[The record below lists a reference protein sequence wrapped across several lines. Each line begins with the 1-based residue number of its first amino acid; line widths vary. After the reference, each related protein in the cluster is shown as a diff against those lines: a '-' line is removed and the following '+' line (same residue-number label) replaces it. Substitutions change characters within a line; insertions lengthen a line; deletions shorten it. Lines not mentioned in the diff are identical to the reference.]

1 MVIYI
6 IRSNWMWC
14 CLQTFAEGVV
24 SKLRLDSHI
33 LQVILRREN
42 TSILLI
48 DWVAQITKFW
58 LLWPLRRIQSSKK
71 WMRTL
76 RLDGKLPEILNF
88 PITLW
93 VSDLQNFVSDNF
105 FFKEVVAE
113 LYLFIFFSP
122 MHRLGNLSTFLES
135 SQHLKGCSW
144 VSLLKLMTNPW
155 SCLKA
160 LMQGPLGHNAAPLVG
175 S

>member
-1 MVIYI
+1 MV
-6 IRSNWMWC
+6 
-14 CLQTFAEGVV
+14 LFADFCRG
-24 SKLRLDSHI
+24 SGFQAQAWFSYSPGDFKAGKYLYF
-33 LQVILRREN
+33 
-42 TSILLI
+42 LI

-58 LLWPLRRIQSSKK
+58 LLWPSRRIQSSKK

-113 LYLFIFFSP
+113 LYLFFLFSLV
-122 MHRLGNLSTFLES
+122 HRLGNLSTFLES